1 MAQIFSVTNQKGGV
15 AKTTT
20 SLALAQAFA
29 ESEPEKKVLF
39 IDLDS
44 QRNATAV
51 LLKKLNFEPEE
62 TVYNAFAGN
71 PITSKQIHPTSQPNL
86 FVVPA
91 SLQLIE
97 TESQLA
103 GSLDGFFRLNDSL
116 SEIKSEFSYIFL
128 DCPPSLSLIT
138 INAMVTANYLL
149 IPLQT
154 SKFSIDGIQ
163 SITDAVATVKKRYNP
178 HLKILG
184 GILTMFDSRTTLSQA
199 MAPEVAKFMHVFSS
213 NIPRSVIVEEAHLL
227 KESLL
232 TYAGAHRVAQAYRA
246 LAREVKDVIRSE

>member
-1 MAQIFSVTNQKGGV
+1 MAEVFSVTNQKGGV

-29 ESEPEKKVLF
+29 EAEPEKKVLF

-51 LLKKLNFEPEE
+51 LLKQLNFEPDQ
-62 TVYNAFAGN
+62 TVYHAFAGN
-71 PITSKQIHPTSQPNL
+71 AVTSKQIHSTAQPNL

-103 GSLDGFFRLNDSL
+103 GSLDGFFRLNDAL
-116 SEIKSEFSYIFL
+116 ADVKNEFSYIFL

-138 INAMVTANYLL
+138 INAMVSANYLL
-149 IPLQT
+149 IPMQT

-184 GILTMFDSRTTLSQA
+184 AILTMYDARTTLSQA
-199 MAPEVAKFMHVFSS
+199 MAPEVSKFMHVFSAS
-213 NIPRSVIVEEAHLL
+213 IPRSVVVEEAHLL

-232 TYAGAHRVAQAYRA
+232 TYATGHRVAQAYRT
-246 LAREVKDVIRSE
+246 LAQEVKDAIRSQ

>member
-1 MAQIFSVTNQKGGV
+1 MASIFSITNQKGGV

-29 ESEPEKKVLF
+29 EAEPDKKVLF

-51 LLKKLNFEPEE
+51 LLKNLNYPPEQ
-62 TVYNAFAGN
+62 TIYHAFAGN
-71 PITSKQIHPTSQPNL
+71 MITSPQIHGTSIANL

-97 TESQLA
+97 TESQLSGA
-103 GSLDGFFRLNDSL
+103 LDGFFRLNDAL
-116 SEIKSEFSYIFL
+116 ADVKNEFAYIFL
-128 DCPPSLSLIT
+128 DCPPSLSLVT
-138 INAMVTANYLL
+138 INAMVSANYLL

-163 SITDAVATVKKRYNP
+163 SITDAVTTVKKRYNP

-184 GILTMFDSRTTLSQA
+184 GILTMYDARTTLSQA
-199 MAPEVAKFMHVFSS
+199 MAPEVSKYMHVFKST
-213 NIPRSVIVEEAHLL
+213 IPRSVIVEEAHLL
-227 KESLL
+227 KENLL
-232 TYAGAHRVAQAYRA
+232 QYASGHRVAQAYRE
-246 LAREVKDVIRSE
+246 LAQEVRNAC